1 MIDVKYM
8 EGEFQVKGTFDWGL
22 AGVCE
27 NEEYRWSE
35 EEGITIQNELEL
47 LKGAENY
54 EEFYWLKPLKNAFDG
69 KIENLDG
76 EAAAAILTEYY
87 NDLEKQAKE
96 IREQLNNYFLYRLLE
111 SMTDTA
117 YPFWETDGAVLDG
130 LEEID
135 DDVYTEELDEALTE
149 VGNLLCKITDENQP
163 ETMKDFNVDMKAMFA
178 KYLPMFNLEGLLET
192 ITCEYTYFE
201 GACVSVQFSD
211 DWDCEYY
218 CGAYEKFEP
227 GFIPTDWHNF

>member
-1 MIDVKYM
+1 MIDVKYI

-35 EEGITIQNELEL
+35 EEGITIENELEL
-47 LKGAENY
+47 LKSAENY
-54 EEFYWLKPLKNAFDG
+54 DKFYWIKPLKNAFDG

-76 EAAAAILTEYY
+76 ETAAEVLTDYY

-96 IREQLNNYFLYRLLE
+96 IREQLNNYFLYKLME

-130 LEEID
+130 FEEVD
-135 DDVYTEELDEALTE
+135 DDVYTDALDEALIE
-149 VGNLLCKITDENQP
+149 AGNLLSKITDENQP
-163 ETMKDFNVDMKAMFA
+163 ETMKDFNVDMKAVFA
-178 KYLPMFNLEGLLET
+178 KHLPMFNLEALLET
-192 ITCEYTYFE
+192 ISCEYTYFE

-211 DWDCEYY
+211 GWDCEYY